1 MAKSHKITTEEK
13 FVARLTDM
21 LSDLR
26 LDLDMVGLYFGRYAR
41 LTIYRRLEHIY
52 EVAREHRQNT
62 DSREAHNEYIE
73 NLHR

>member
-26 LDLDMVGLYFGRYAR
+26 LDLDMIGMYFGRYASR
-41 LTIYRRLEHIY
+41 LVFQRLETIFLSAQHY
-52 EVAREHRQNT
+52 RENANDRKAHY
-62 DSREAHNEYIE
+62 DSIRNV
-73 NLHR
+73 